1 MPDNYFDWLYID
13 GGHSYEQVKADL
25 EAARPKLVPQ
35 GLVSLNDY
43 TFFSPNEFIKYGV
56 VEAVHDFCLEHDF
69 EWVFFALE
77 GRLYSDVVLR
87 KII

>member
-1 MPDNYFDWLYID
+1 LHVFARL
-13 GGHSYEQVKADL
+13 L
-25 EAARPKLVPQ
+25 EDRLER
-35 GLVSLNDY
+35 GLNLVSLNDY
-43 TFFSPNEFIKYGV
+43 TFFSANEFIKYGV
-56 VEAVHDFCLEHDF
+56 VEVVHDFCLEHDF